1 MTLEAREVEAMIR
14 RLMAREG
21 GYVDLPADRGGPT
34 KWGITL
40 ATLEA
45 ARQYPITASD
55 VWGLGEAEAIDV
67 YRRLWFDHSRLQLRH
82 WPYRRLAEV
91 TLDAAVMFS
100 LGRAMAVKWVQEAI
114 NRRFPLMHPELAV
127 DGWAGPKTLEA
138 MTWVE
143 AEALIADVAGARCR
157 KHARVVEARLDQ
169 VVFLE
174 GWINRATAWVMPERA
189 A

>member
-1 MTLEAREVEAMIR
+1 MMEPREVEAMIR

-21 GYVDLPADRGGPT
+21 GYVDHPADRGGPT

-40 ATLEA
+40 ATLQA
-45 ARQYPITASD
+45 ARQHPITASD

-67 YRRLWFDHSRLQLRH
+67 YRRLWLDHSRLCLRQ

-114 NRRFPLMHPELAV
+114 NRRLDADETKLAV
-127 DGWAGPKTLEA
+127 DGWAGPRTREA
-138 MTWVE
+138 MLRF
-143 AEALIADVAGARCR
+143 AERDLAADVVGARCR
-157 KHARVVEARLDQ
+157 KHARVVEARPGQIL
-169 VVFLE
+169 FLE
-174 GWINRATAWVMPERA
+174 GWINRATEWVMPERA
-189 A
+189 V